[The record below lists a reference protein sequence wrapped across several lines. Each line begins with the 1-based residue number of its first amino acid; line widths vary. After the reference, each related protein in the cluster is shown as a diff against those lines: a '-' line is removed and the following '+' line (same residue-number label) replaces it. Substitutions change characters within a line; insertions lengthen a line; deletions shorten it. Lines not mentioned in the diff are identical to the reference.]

1 MDLSKLS
8 TGDLIALRDN
18 DLSRVSTEGL
28 KYLQAQLNPPKQAGF
43 TESFKEAF
51 GTLGAAPAAARFATA
66 ETPEEKAAARR
77 ELLEKTKS
85 EYETTSFADIKDLP
99 SAVDWASQVAGSSAG
114 FLAAP
119 AAAALVNPVAGI
131 GALASQY
138 TTSGLTRQAQEQEA
152 ALARGEMPEE
162 TSVGKA
168 LAAAGVQTGLDYL
181 GFKFFKPV
189 FSKLPGLSK
198 FFSTDADTATGA
210 AQAIVDA
217 AQAGKYS
224 IKNGVFKGLAGGVA
238 FEVPQ
243 EIAQSVLDRWQAGQ
257 PISPA
262 DPEARAEYYESAAGA
277 VLLGGTLGAG
287 SGFMQNR
294 AKLKEAEELKAKARA
309 EREAQQK
316 ALDKATAEEA
326 EVEKEKK
333 RKERELAKE
342 DAKEKG
348 KLELETAADIARKT
362 ITEAESEENAL
373 RNELMARMG
382 LGRAEAS
389 ELVKQLVRNKVL
401 KYDKDT
407 GLHTIREAEAPPAFD
422 LANIKKPEEPK
433 KEEAK
438 KEEAKKE
445 DEIPYGEKEGEEA
458 KKPPTPAVEPQKKIV
473 FPPPGSVTETTTDA
487 SDQTGTE
494 RPVTGADT
502 GGVESPVSGPSA
514 TGSVTAGTEPTGMGG
529 TLDVPDVGDA
539 GKETVE
545 PALKPEKSSKKSDV
559 EKTALL
565 ERKAPRKA
573 ALDELTG
580 RLNALRQTAS
590 ENGKTIDDEAVVEIL
605 ELMAEV
611 EKTYE
616 QFNKLPQNLTEKYA
630 DKESKLDTQIS
641 VLNKKVGLLQELS
654 SAQTQPVK
662 SQEQLAAELLQTEN
676 EARDRARREEI
687 GGLSKTEEFLP
698 VNVEFENALSTGAD
712 DALKFIDD
720 ALYERT
726 KEENTAAAREISRRV
741 RTSRKSETETTTTTT
756 NASAQTEAKPETL
769 EAVET
774 DTLAEE
780 IADDIAQ
787 KVKRGESIGEIGGS
801 RQVDKNW
808 KRKVEQDIRDALAG
822 LVEALRTRV
831 SFKDTKIQIEG
842 RAGANPDVFERLRR
856 ENKLAEYDPATN
868 TFYFTKDGVSRKVF
882 LHEAVHAATIKILRA
897 YQTNPASL
905 TQSQR
910 DAAEHITKIYEEA
923 KKRLNGRFPNAFEN
937 VYEFVSETAT
947 DRNFQRELSKIVR
960 PNLAKYTKRITN
972 LWDQFTEALARM
984 FGLGERTST
993 LEALQ
998 DAFSDRPSERTA
1010 ARRPKPR
1017 TIEPEE
1023 LVDSKGKR
1031 LTYPIPKLSTVTSV
1045 NKGYRGNLLLE
1056 TSLALQHILSTPEKV
1071 EGVAPLPA
1079 RRQPKRQKVAQF
1091 PANATEQELLNSGL
1105 DEQELRT
1112 KRRASLKG
1120 KQEFLWGRPFW
1131 DRLVRTFQNDRRVV
1145 QTREEG
1151 LTKAGKTAFFGDKVN
1166 SVSSLISLSSG
1177 QAYHNFMTQW
1187 EGTKASLKQSMD
1199 KINTAVYD
1207 YAKAM
1212 GVTSEE
1218 ALNDISL
1225 MLAARHEPERRFVK
1239 FLLNVPLSN
1248 DPKNNVTFAGV
1259 TATPAKMR
1267 DLILKTLHE
1276 NTEKGPD
1283 GKALLAG
1290 NGTVDA
1296 MRAKLEELAGY
1307 KNGVKVGPGFID
1319 TVNGLRTNETK
1330 PTATSGDLDS
1340 EEYNVIGVFAK
1351 DNIKTL
1357 NDRFERLSKAGAPT
1371 AEPLKNLVDA
1381 MQDYQ
1386 EASKYL
1392 DRQANYWSVP
1402 VDNITRLY
1410 NFKSYVPLKGYGG
1423 TEVSRGDDRF
1433 EIGKRIGGEYI
1444 ESSAAFEG
1452 RQTLP
1457 DNVVAQVLVDGTRA
1471 AMRAAR
1477 KDVTLAIKNLKLA
1490 GGLKAKKI
1498 KTIPFSERY
1507 KGIADLQ
1514 AEKGETKIFHY
1525 MPDGSIE
1532 IWEIRDKAYL
1542 HGVRRM
1548 YEQAN
1553 PYWDFA
1559 NRITSGIGHLHT
1571 RYNPAFYPYNFV
1583 RDTLTNAFTLGTEMN
1598 RAAAFQYLGAVA
1610 ANVAKNKFSKA
1621 NKISRLYA
1629 KGDVESIKKM
1639 AQTDEFARDVLR
1651 YLQLGGR
1658 VSYIQGLALEG
1669 QLETLEKQI
1678 SKNKFAT
1685 TGETVNR
1692 WIDAWADMF
1701 EFTSRVSA
1709 FNVARNQFQAEGLSK
1724 EDAEVRAAAYAKNLA
1739 NFEQVGELG
1748 RKAGALF
1755 MFFRPAATGAVR
1767 AIDSLMPL
1775 FEDVDSATKRLPED
1789 IQSDPQAVLTFRQ
1802 NHLRQ
1807 REAAK
1812 TMLLSV
1818 AGAGAVI
1825 YTMALMGSD
1834 DDESGRNRVQTDD
1847 MALWTRNI
1855 RLPLSV
1861 IGKEGYLQIPWGFG
1875 IGAFAAAGAQIAGAA
1890 AGPTNVRDMAGNLVT
1905 ILLDSYVPIPVSRIN
1920 PLENPG
1926 AWALDS
1932 MMPSAVRPVLEFM
1945 MNVDGLGR
1953 EIYNNR
1959 MTKYGDAYTGGR
1971 NTPIIFKDAADVLF
1985 KITNGDVQVSPDTM
1999 HFFANNYVDGA
2010 ARILGSAYGLGYTL
2024 EGTKDFNAKEDFILV
2039 SSFLGRQGNF
2049 DAREFA
2055 SVEKKIKNHEQAW
2068 NALLKQAEFKQD
2080 YSDVMRYLERYP
2092 NIDMMI
2098 KLHNKVVNSNLKDI
2112 REDAR
2117 AVQSNPNVTPKQK
2130 KEVAD
2135 QANLM
2140 QNFYKRQLIDL
2151 YKQYG
2156 LEP

>member
-1 MDLSKLS
+1 MPIYNVRAPDGKVYKVNGPEDA
-8 TGDLIALRDN
+8 TDENLIATLHA
-18 DLSRVSTEGL
+18 
-28 KYLQAQLNPPKQAGF
+28 YLQQNKPKQAGF

-119 AAAALVNPVAGI
+119 AAAAFVNPVAGI

-224 IKNGVFKGLAGGVA
+224 IKNGVFKGLAKGVA

-262 DPEARAEYYESAAGA
+262 DPDARAEYYESAAGA

-438 KEEAKKE
+438 KEEVKKE

-458 KKPPTPAVEPQKKIV
+458 KKPPAPAVEPQEKIV

-514 TGSVTAGTEPTGMGG
+514 TGSVTAGTEPTGVGG
-529 TLDVPDVGDA
+529 TLDVSDVGDA
-539 GKETVE
+539 GKKTVE
-545 PALKPEKSSKKSDV
+545 PALTEIS
-559 EKTALL
+559 EAT
-565 ERKAPRKA
+565 KAPV
-573 ALDELTG
+573 ELTAERWRE
-580 RLNALRQTAS
+580 RLTEYKADDPTSFRGIVDRINNLKSVLPAPKERVNRANAIETVAEALKETEDKGQIISRNALAKRANTDIATIDQILADLEDEGVITVSTAPRGIEVVDEKKLKKYLKAESSPLQDISDDLSELLDKYDQDKVLNSTDLREQIDKRLTAYEQQIEAEAVRREKRKQKEAS
-590 ENGKTIDDEAVVEIL
+590 ER
-605 ELMAEV
+605 AEV
-611 EKTYE
+611 EAALAPT
-616 QFNKLPQNLTEKYA
+616 TESAGYA
-630 DKESKLDTQIS
+630 AAQEGIATKIGKELADVTP
-641 VLNKKVGLLQELS
+641 QELE
-654 SAQTQPVK
+654 V
-662 SQEQLAAELLQTEN
+662 AATSGNMGAVL
-676 EARDRARREEI
+676 DIVRARSATDFKSAEI
-687 GGLSKTEEFLP
+687 GSPEANL
-698 VNVEFENALSTGAD
+698 
-712 DALKFIDD
+712 
-720 ALYERT
+720 
-726 KEENTAAAREISRRV
+726 AR
-741 RTSRKSETETTTTTT
+741 TT
-756 NASAQTEAKPETL
+756 NFLSRVLSQLSPRNVRL
-769 EAVET
+769 QVEGK
-774 DTLAEE
+774 
-780 IADDIAQ
+780 Q
-787 KVKRGESIGEIGGS
+787 
-801 RQVDKNW
+801 
-808 KRKVEQDIRDALAG
+808 
-822 LVEALRTRV
+822 
-831 SFKDTKIQIEG
+831 
-842 RAGANPDVFERLRR
+842 GANPEVFDRLKK
-856 ENKLAEYDPATN
+856 EQKLAEYDPKTR
-868 TFYFTKDGVSRKVF
+868 TVYVTKKGLSPKIL
-882 LHEAVHAATIKILRA
+882 LHEFVHAATVETLRK
-897 YQTNPASL
+897 YEVDPTSL
-905 TQSQR
+905 TQEQR
-910 DAAEHITKIYEEA
+910 EGVEHLQKTFELA
-923 KKRLNGRFPNAFEN
+923 KKRLGGKYRTPFEN
-937 VYEFVSETAT
+937 IYEFASYALSEPS
-947 DRNFQRELSKIVR
+947 FQRDMAKFRVPAELI
-960 PNLAKYTKRITN
+960 KYSREWGAGLKT
-972 LWDQFTEALARM
+972 LWNNFTQAVARM
-984 FGLGERTST
+984 VGLSPRKLATYDPKTETVSATENFGG
-993 LEALQ
+993 LESIQ
-998 DAFSDRPSERTA
+998 RDTA
-1010 ARRPKPR
+1010 
-1017 TIEPEE
+1017 
-1023 LVDSKGKR
+1023 
-1031 LTYPIPKLSTVTSV
+1031 
-1045 NKGYRGNLLLE
+1045 GNLLIETLGSLE
-1056 TSLALQHILSTPEKV
+1056 NILAAPVEV

-1131 DRLVRTFQNDRRVV
+1131 ERLVRTFQNDRRVV
-1145 QTREEG
+1145 QSREEG
-1151 LTKAGKTAFFGDKVN
+1151 LTKAGKTVFFGDKVN

-1207 YAKAM
+1207 YAKAT

-1225 MLAARHEPERRFVK
+1225 MLAAKHEPERRFAK

-1248 DPKNNVTFAGV
+1248 DPKNNVTFGGV
-1259 TATPAKMR
+1259 TTTPAKMR

-1351 DNIKTL
+1351 DNIEKL
-1357 NDRFERLSKAGAPT
+1357 NGRFERLSKAGAPT

-1985 KITNGDVQVSPDTM
+1985 NITNGDVQVSPDTM